1 MLLLESLQAV
11 QLLHYHVHSPQRFLP
26 EPPEHLA
33 DVLYIKL
40 VVDRLR
46 LLFCFALDDLMVAL
60 FARKIQPKVLG
71 LRPLVLLLFTSTKY
85 RITITTVR
93 LKEMRL

>member
-1 MLLLESLQAV
+1 M
-11 QLLHYHVHSPQRFLP
+11 LHYHVHSPQRFLP

-33 DVLYIKL
+33 DVLDVKL

-46 LLFCFALDDLMVAL
+46 LLFVSLDDLMVAL

-71 LRPLVLLLFTSTKY
+71 LRPMVLLSFTSTKY
-85 RITITTVR
+85 RVTITTVR
-93 LKEMRL
+93 LKEKRL